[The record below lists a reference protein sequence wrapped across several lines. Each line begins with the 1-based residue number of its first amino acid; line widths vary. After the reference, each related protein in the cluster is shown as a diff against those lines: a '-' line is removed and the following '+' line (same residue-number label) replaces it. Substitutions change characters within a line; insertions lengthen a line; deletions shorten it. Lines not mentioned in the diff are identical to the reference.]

1 MTELFNTY
9 LNTDGIAN
17 KIVVLS
23 KKTSSSQFEMGELIL
38 SVKNQ
43 VKDLIDPLKS
53 KKAVLDAKDK
63 SSKKSIDEKIKAV
76 VAEYDLFLSTLPF
89 GKVVANK
96 FADIASDTMIKKYL
110 DIAPV
115 AYNTLYDMKD
125 EAEPMWKYLEENG
138 MNSYMTSSA
147 VKALKAEYNASVA
160 DPVVNA
166 PADDAPADE
175 VSKDDKSNDEMSLG
189 ETLDEGMKLAEKVGK
204 NPIKSVANLKVSEL
218 KTSADLIYTNT
229 AIVEINENVSK
240 EMFGKL
246 YAELEDVVSKFV
258 KSNSLKD
265 GDVVLE
271 MNVSSNSKSS
281 EDQLPIA
288 A

>member
-1 MTELFNTY
+1 M
-9 LNTDGIAN
+9 
-17 KIVVLS
+17 
-23 KKTSSSQFEMGELIL
+23 
-38 SVKNQ
+38 
-43 VKDLIDPLKS
+43 
-53 KKAVLDAKDK
+53 
-63 SSKKSIDEKIKAV
+63 
-76 VAEYDLFLSTLPF
+76 
-89 GKVVANK
+89 
-96 FADIASDTMIKKYL
+96 
-110 DIAPV
+110 
-115 AYNTLYDMKD
+115 YDMKGT
-125 EAEPMWKYLEENG
+125 AEPVWKYLKEKG
-138 MNSYMTSSA
+138 MTSYTSMA
-147 VKALKAEYNASVA
+147 EVKKMKQDYNDLSA
-160 DPVVNA
+160 DPVV
-166 PADDAPADE
+166 DAPADE
-175 VSKDDKSNDEMSLG
+175 VSKDVKSNDEMSLG

-204 NPIKSVANLKVSEL
+204 KPIKSVANLKVSEL

>member
-23 KKTSSSQFEMGELIL
+23 KKTSTTQLDIGKLIL
-38 SVKNQ
+38 SVKIQ
-43 VKDLIDPLKS
+43 MSDAIDPLKS
-53 KKAVLDAKDK
+53 KKAVLNSKDK

>member
-1 MTELFNTY
+1 MTELLNTY

-23 KKTSSSQFEMGELIL
+23 KKTSTTQLDIGKLIL
-38 SVKNQ
+38 SVKIQ
-43 VKDLIDPLKS
+43 MSDAIDPLKS
-53 KKAVLDAKDK
+53 KKAVLNSKDK

-96 FADIASDTMIKKYL
+96 FADIASDKMIAKYIE
-110 DIAPV
+110 IAPV
-115 AYNTLYDMKD
+115 AYNTMYDMKD
-125 EAEPMWKYLEENG
+125 TAEPVWKYLKEKG
-138 MNSYMTSSA
+138 MTSYTPMTE
-147 VKALKAEYNASVA
+147 VKKMKQDYNDLSA
-160 DPVVNA
+160 DPVVN
-166 PADDAPADE
+166 APADE
-175 VSKDDKSNDEMSLG
+175 VSKDDKSNDEMSLA
-189 ETLDEGMKLAEKVGK
+189 ETLDEAMKLAEKVGK
-204 NPIKSVANLKVSEL
+204 KPIKSVANLKVSEL

>member
-204 NPIKSVANLKVSEL
+204 KPIKSVANLKVSEL